1 MRVFFCELWQLFPPH
16 RVSRP
21 DRKSPSSSSWRLLT
35 QTNAPARIPGV
46 PEWPGPG
53 HTSRGRHCFNSRGDA
68 GKREKTQ
75 MSHLQWF
82 RTRGVNRGKPGLP
95 GGHGRRLALLG
106 LLIASSLLETGCQS
120 GPFSPCGCIGR
131 TTTSFMS
138 RFRRDRGCSTCGSDV
153 VADGGC
159 YPSGVP
165 VGATGAPVIIQG
177 APVGSGQGTSS
188 SVPLQDSPQSLEAVP
203 GASPGQ
209 APIRRG
215 PASTGSTNGTKSS
228 SSYETYRPDPRL
240 NSSRGDNLAHTL
252 ISTPVPAARSAQE
265 SSRVVARD
273 KSSPLDGDGN
283 GNGNG
288 NGESVLD
295 HLPPLDLPSDVTE
308 KTTTPPVAPAAQ
320 RKPQQ
325 SPAPTPAPPSD
336 HLSGRSSREPDLALA
351 ATAMPA
357 PDPASSAGGAPGISR
372 FVAVDLKLAA
382 GSVPAAAGLDWLTEK
397 GYKTLVDLRE
407 SSETDLPFITEATRR
422 GLRYIALPI
431 NLKSIDRGHVVRFN
445 FELASAEARP
455 LYFFDS
461 DGTRAAT
468 LWYIR
473 RIAVDRVN
481 TEIARREAE
490 DLGLKNPDYWA
501 AARIYLERVDN
512 LRSQALDATGPVST
526 ADPPATEK
534 PAPQPARATEAA
546 DSHAAAAAAPGSS
559 PTPLAHS
566 SVAPAASSPAPSTTS
581 PASLEA
587 TAWHP
592 YAAVVITGLTF
603 PLGYL
608 GRSIVPTILAR
619 TLASLPAPARRLKS
633 LPRELD
639 A

>member
-1 MRVFFCELWQLFPPH
+1 MRVLFCELWHLLLPH

-21 DRKSPSSSSWRLLT
+21 GTKSVSGSSWRLLA
-35 QTNAPARIPGV
+35 QINALARIPGV

-53 HTSRGRHCFNSRGDA
+53 HMSRGRHCFDSRGDA

-75 MSHLQWF
+75 MFHLQWF

-95 GGHGRRLALLG
+95 GGHGRRLAVLG
-106 LLIASSLLETGCQS
+106 LLIATSLLETGCQS
-120 GPFSPCGCIGR
+120 DPFSPCGFVGR
-131 TTTSFMS
+131 TTSFIT
-138 RFRRDRGCSTCGSDV
+138 RPFHRDRGCCCGSEV

-159 YPSGVP
+159 VSSGVP
-165 VGATGAPVIIQG
+165 VGVTGAPVIIQN
-177 APVGSGQGTSS
+177 APIGSGGATPSNVLPPDTPRDLEVAPQATPGT
-188 SVPLQDSPQSLEAVP
+188 
-203 GASPGQ
+203 
-209 APIRRG
+209 APIRRL
-215 PASTGSTNGTKSS
+215 PSSTGSTGSTDSTKSS
-228 SSYETYRPDPRL
+228 PSSYETFRPDPRS

-273 KSSPLDGDGN
+273 TSSPHDGDGN
-283 GNGNG
+283 S

-308 KTTTPPVAPAAQ
+308 KTTTPAVTPPAQ
-320 RKPQQ
+320 RKPQ
-325 SPAPTPAPPSD
+325 SPAPPTPAPPSN
-336 HLSGRSSREPDLALA
+336 HLSGRSSREPDLALTG
-351 ATAMPA
+351 TAMPT
-357 PDPASSAGGAPGISR
+357 PEPASSAGGAPGISR

-382 GSVPAAAGLDWLTEK
+382 GSVPSAAGLDWLTEK

-407 SSETDLPFITEATRR
+407 SSEIDLPFIGEATRR
-422 GLRYIALPI
+422 GLRYIALPVS
-431 NLKSIDRGHVVRFN
+431 LKFIDRAHVARFN
-445 FELASAEARP
+445 FELAMGEARP
-455 LYFFDS
+455 LYFFDT
-461 DGTRAAT
+461 DGTRAGT

-473 RIAVDRVN
+473 RVAVDRVN

-501 AARIYLERVDN
+501 AARNYFERLDS

-526 ADPPATEK
+526 AVPQETEK
-534 PAPQPARATEAA
+534 PAPQPAPTTEAA
-546 DSHAAAAAAPGSS
+546 NSRTPAPAAPASLS
-559 PTPLAHS
+559 K
-566 SVAPAASSPAPSTTS
+566 ASSPAQAALVDT
-581 PASLEA
+581 

-592 YAAVVITGLTF
+592 YAAIVITGLIF
-603 PLGYL
+603 PLGYWS
-608 GRSIVPTILAR
+608 RSIVPTILAR